1 MILRRLATSIRKQD
15 WFTVIIETLIVVFGV
30 FIGLQVNNWNEA
42 RKDRMEAET
51 SRERLIAELQADLD
65 AFAVRR
71 QWYEEV
77 QEAALRADEALR
89 SDPPETIDETWGFV
103 LDSWIA
109 GGEWPFEP
117 SAQIY
122 SELQNSGDLDLIA
135 SGSMQ
140 RRLRDYYEDSV
151 NEIETLMIFQSGYR
165 DLSRQLIEG
174 RVGMLMIDCLSSAPS
189 PEPSQPSA
197 NPDTFYENCPP
208 PEDIALLLRSAKSLR
223 ESETLRLQLNF
234 QLSKLAWLP
243 TFLDYLD
250 RQAASLVSDL
260 ETEQ

>member
-250 RQAASLVSDL
+250 RQATSLVSDL

>member
-15 WFTVIIETLIVVFGV
+15 WFTVFIETLIVVLGV
-30 FIGLQVNNWNEA
+30 FLGLQVNNWNEA
-42 RKDRMEAET
+42 RKDRVEAET

-250 RQAASLVSDL
+250 RQATSLVSDL

>member
-1 MILRRLATSIRKQD
+1 VL
-15 WFTVIIETLIVVFGV
+15 GV
-30 FIGLQVNNWNEA
+30 FLGLQVNNWNEA
-42 RKDRMEAET
+42 RKDRVEAET

-77 QEAALRADEALR
+77 QEAALRVDEALR

>member
-1 MILRRLATSIRKQD
+1 
-15 WFTVIIETLIVVFGV
+15 
-30 FIGLQVNNWNEA
+30 
-42 RKDRMEAET
+42 
-51 SRERLIAELQADLD
+51 
-65 AFAVRR
+65 
-71 QWYEEV
+71 
-77 QEAALRADEALR
+77 
-89 SDPPETIDETWGFV
+89 
-103 LDSWIA
+103 
-109 GGEWPFEP
+109 
-117 SAQIY
+117 
-122 SELQNSGDLDLIA
+122 
-135 SGSMQ
+135 MQ